1 MTTVTA
7 PTASD
12 SGRTSAGNGRPDTA
26 GGGIDRVNAF
36 DGLFLRAEHLTVM
49 QDYALALAEAVGQ
62 AGGPGVVH
70 GFGVTLVG
78 HQVKIAPGLAVDP
91 HGRPLR
97 SSRVLTLDLPDTL
110 ADNQFYWVQ
119 ISSSLWTYG
128 SEAVQGLLCD
138 DPCSGG
144 STADGRRAEG
154 VVGGLGIG
162 AEQGLFTIASERKRG
177 WLASRLFARERS
189 QSPPSLDPG
198 DPTAWPTADNPT
210 LQGQDWQPP
219 PAPESV
225 SDYIRLAVVIPDPE
239 LGWQLDVWT
248 ARRDRGAPTPVRA
261 WQTRLAMRPWDVFV
275 AQILQFQALLGD
287 KVLSAEALEG
297 RAYVEEVVRRM
308 QQVKE
313 LLGTRTPKRASEA
326 QLELLSQ
333 ELRSGSLGDRLDKSA
348 GRHTLPDVGIDELP
362 PAGFLPLTGRKRI
375 ADEVTA
381 SLGGRTSVD
390 VRLCTGSLGDVGGF
404 LEPAQHRDRIRL
416 GGSKQPEPVDVLVVS
431 DPSFDWVAFR
441 RRETTSCGDESS
453 VSTEPV
459 DVYVITEEEDK
470 ELYAEWSSYVLNDGS
485 ADVPDLPKDPVATL
499 QYPVRTWA
507 LPAGTEAVQLTD
519 DLFEL
524 VGTERTTAVA
534 LVATSDRRALGVA
547 RAGLL
552 VTSITVGRSRNAE
565 LRADVWTKVP
575 ESIVVLAPT
584 PSDIVS

>member
-1 MTTVTA
+1 
-7 PTASD
+7 
-12 SGRTSAGNGRPDTA
+12 
-26 GGGIDRVNAF
+26 
-36 DGLFLRAEHLTVM
+36 
-49 QDYALALAEAVGQ
+49 
-62 AGGPGVVH
+62 
-70 GFGVTLVG
+70 
-78 HQVKIAPGLAVDP
+78 
-91 HGRPLR
+91 
-97 SSRVLTLDLPDTL
+97 
-110 ADNQFYWVQ
+110 
-119 ISSSLWTYG
+119 
-128 SEAVQGLLCD
+128 
-138 DPCSGG
+138 
-144 STADGRRAEG
+144 
-154 VVGGLGIG
+154 
-162 AEQGLFTIASERKRG
+162 
-177 WLASRLFARERS
+177 
-189 QSPPSLDPG
+189 
-198 DPTAWPTADNPT
+198 
-210 LQGQDWQPP
+210 
-219 PAPESV
+219 
-225 SDYIRLAVVIPDPE
+225 
-239 LGWQLDVWT
+239 
-248 ARRDRGAPTPVRA
+248 
-261 WQTRLAMRPWDVFV
+261 
-275 AQILQFQALLGD
+275 
-287 KVLSAEALEG
+287 
-297 RAYVEEVVRRM
+297 VRRM

-381 SLGGRTSVD
+381 LLGGRTSVD

-485 ADVPDLPKDPVATL
+485 ADFPDLPKDPVATL